1 MVEEKKSLAPVHQR
15 KKIAAILSLIFYF
28 VLLSGVGML
37 FWSHGIRSG
46 TGIISPFY
54 GDLQPE
60 FILSLAQVL
69 HSLFTFLFG
78 RIWLHLV

>member
-37 FWSHGIRSG
+37 FWSEWNQIWYWDYL
-46 TGIISPFY
+46 PFLWGFTAGVY
-54 GDLQPE
+54 IVVSASIA
-60 FILSLAQVL
+60 FIVC
-69 HSLFTFLFG
+69 FFLFG
-78 RIWLHLV
+78 RIW